1 MLFESNEK
9 IKFGVFFD
17 LNAQFIKALD
27 RCITCKE
34 ILRTWS
40 ECNDLEVTNADNG
53 TCNRYEITDHLGD
66 VISCS
71 NWIFRN
77 VCFKMTHL

>member
-1 MLFESNEK
+1 MLFESNKK

-17 LNAQFIKALD
+17 LNAQLIKTFD